1 MLLRDNQPHIIRE
14 ILFPCAA
21 AIRIHHV
28 MEALKTPVLPD
39 GSATLRG
46 GPAGSPSSQPR
57 IDFERE
63 PGAASGPLPRAYRRR
78 TPETTALYTIVR
90 DNLETFL
97 DDARMRHE
105 SGAGYPKFIEREFR
119 RYLDCGILPKGF
131 ARLRCPSCGLERLV
145 AFSCKGRLCPSCWAR
160 KAADT
165 AAHLVDRVLPEAPY
179 RQWVL
184 TFPWEVRFLLAMDRK
199 FLSEMLRV
207 FLRTLFAWQR
217 LRGRQT
223 GIPDGQPGAV
233 TFIQRFGG
241 ILNLNPH
248 FHSLLLDGLFVQGT
262 GEQLVFR
269 PLPPPT
275 DEDIQRLTERLAE
288 RLGAL
293 ARRRMEQAELDPPWD
308 QDDDAHVLASNAE
321 ALRTP
326 GPRLQLDLGTP
337 SSENRK
343 PLCAKMEGFSL
354 HAARTVAAN
363 DREGLER
370 LCRYGLRSPL
380 SQERL
385 SVDSDGQVRYQLR
398 RPWFDGRTEIVL
410 EPLTFLRR
418 LAALIPAPYTNMV
431 RYHGIFANRSR
442 DRFRIPLPPSV
453 ELPESPPEAGSSAS
467 EDVED
472 IAADHTASSS
482 VRPRRLGW
490 AQLLRRVLDVDALT
504 CPKCAISMTVIAFL
518 TDPPVLKR
526 ILDHLGLPSSPPPI
540 ATARSPLDEA
550 GLFADE
556 PPDDTGDDWSYREE
570 GSEIARAPP

>member
-1 MLLRDNQPHIIRE
+1 
-14 ILFPCAA
+14 
-21 AIRIHHV
+21 
-28 MEALKTPVLPD
+28 MEAPQTSALPD
-39 GSATLRG
+39 ESVPLGG
-46 GPAGSPSSQPR
+46 GPPGSSSSLPR

-63 PGAASGPLPRAYRRR
+63 PGAASAPLPRAYQRRK
-78 TPETTALYTIVR
+78 PETTALYAIVR

-97 DDARMRHE
+97 DDASNRHE
-105 SGAGYPKFIEREFR
+105 SGAGYPHFVEQEFR
-119 RYLDCGILPKGF
+119 RFLDCGILPKGF
-131 ARLRCPSCGLERLV
+131 ARLRCPSCGFERLV
-145 AFSCKGRLCPSCWAR
+145 SFSCKGRLCPSCWAR

-165 AAHLVDRVLPEAPY
+165 AAHLVDRVLPEAPF

-184 TFPWEVRFLLAMDRK
+184 TFPWEVRFLLAMDRR

-207 FLRTLFAWQR
+207 FLRTLFVWQR
-217 LRGRQT
+217 LRGRQA

-248 FHSLLLDGLFVQGT
+248 FHSLLLDGLFVQGPD
-262 GEQLVFR
+262 EQLVFQT
-269 PLPPPT
+269 LPSPT

-343 PLCAKMEGFSL
+343 PLCAKVDGFSL
-354 HAARTVAAN
+354 HAARTVEAV

-380 SQERL
+380 SLERL
-385 SVDSDGQVRYQLR
+385 SVDPDGQVRYQLR

-410 EPLTFLRR
+410 DPIAFMRR
-418 LAALIPAPYTNMV
+418 MAALIPVPYANLV
-431 RYHGIFANRSR
+431 RYHGLFASRSR
-442 DRFRIPLPPSV
+442 FRNRLPPPPAV
-453 ELPESPPEAGSSAS
+453 EEAGSPLKDEKSGSTGEAS
-467 EDVED
+467 VENNV
-472 IAADHTASSS
+472 TPTR
-482 VRPRRLGW
+482 RPRRTKW
-490 AQLLRRVLDVDALT
+490 AHLMRRVLDIDVLT
-504 CPKCAISMTVIAFL
+504 CPKCAASMTIIAFL
-518 TDPPVLKR
+518 TDPNVLTK
-526 ILDHLGLPSSPPPI
+526 ILAHLKLPSAPPTLAP
-540 ATARSPLDEA
+540 ARSSFEEQD
-550 GLFADE
+550 LFSNEEIDE
-556 PPDDTGDDWSYREE
+556 PVY
-570 GSEIARAPP
+570 SEDPGPVDGPARAPP

>member
-1 MLLRDNQPHIIRE
+1 METPQIPALPEGSVTLRDR
-14 ILFPCAA
+14 
-21 AIRIHHV
+21 
-28 MEALKTPVLPD
+28 
-39 GSATLRG
+39 ATD
-46 GPAGSPSSQPR
+46 SPSPRLPR

-63 PGAASGPLPRAYRRR
+63 PGAASRPLPKTYQRR
-78 TPETTALYTIVR
+78 TPETTALYAIVR

-97 DDARMRHE
+97 DDASARHE
-105 SGAGYPKFIEREFR
+105 SGAGYPRFVEREFR
-119 RYLDCGILPKGF
+119 RYLGCGILAMGF
-131 ARLRCPSCGLERLV
+131 ARLRCPSCGFERLV

-184 TFPWEVRFLLAMDRK
+184 TFPWELRFLLAMDRK
-199 FLSEMLRV
+199 FLSEMLRG

-217 LRGRQT
+217 LRGRLA

-248 FHSLLLDGLFVQGT
+248 FHSLLLDGLFTEGPADL
-262 GEQLVFR
+262 LVFR

-275 DEDIQRLTERLAE
+275 DEDIELLTVRLAE
-288 RLGAL
+288 RLGTL

-326 GPRLQLDLGTP
+326 GPRQQLDLGSP

-343 PLCAKMEGFSL
+343 PLCAKVDGFSL

-385 SVDSDGQVRYQLR
+385 SVDSDGQVRYQLSK
-398 RPWFDGRTEIVL
+398 PWFDGRTEIVF
-410 EPLTFLRR
+410 EPIAFLRR
-418 LAALIPAPYTNMV
+418 LAALIPAPYTNLN

-442 DRFRIPLPPSV
+442 FRNRLPP
-453 ELPESPPEAGSSAS
+453 PPTAD
-467 EDVED
+467 DVLE
-472 IAADHTASSS
+472 ASSGDDTRS
-482 VRPRRLGW
+482 TAEVEEKGAYDSPHQKRPRRLVW
-490 AQLLRRVLDVDALT
+490 AHLMRRVLDIDVLT
-504 CPKCAISMTVIAFL
+504 CPKCAASMVIIAFL
-518 TDPPVLKR
+518 TDPSVLTR
-526 ILDHLGLPSSPPPI
+526 ILDHLKLPSTSPPMAP
-540 ATARSPLDEA
+540 ARSSLDEQD
-550 GLFADE
+550 LFADE
-556 PPDDTGDDWSYREE
+556 EIGEPVYREAS
-570 GSEIARAPP
+570 GPDGGMPTAREPP